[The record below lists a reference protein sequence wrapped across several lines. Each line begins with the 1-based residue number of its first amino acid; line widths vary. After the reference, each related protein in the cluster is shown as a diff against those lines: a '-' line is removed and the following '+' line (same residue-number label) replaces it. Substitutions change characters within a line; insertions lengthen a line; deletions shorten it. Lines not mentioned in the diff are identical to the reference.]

1 MQKVRMLTLPVI
13 VLGLIVA
20 ILYGALYHTIRGG
33 GGWRFSFFLGL
44 SILGFACGH
53 YLGTWQG
60 WNFILIG
67 SLNLGMASLGSI
79 LFLIGG
85 EWLSRIE
92 VKNKS
97 NV

>member
-1 MQKVRMLTLPVI
+1 MLTLPVI
-13 VLGLIVA
+13 ILGLIIA
-20 ILYGALYHTIRGG
+20 LLFGALYHATRGG
-33 GGWRFSFFLGL
+33 GGWRLSFFCGL

-60 WNFILIG
+60 WNFFLIG
-67 SLNLGMASLGSI
+67 ALNVGTASVGSI

-97 NV
+97 SV